1 MAANAE
7 KNQTVN
13 TADVHAGI
21 IEVMSSLGTLSKDN
35 ENKFD
40 KYEYASI
47 DDFISFVRGHCFR
60 AGIYIEQDELEAKLV
75 DVSKKDGKPMAMWWA
90 QFAFTVRHVG
100 GSAIG
105 PLKRSVMVQANGAQA
120 AGSAQSYALKQF
132 MRSMFL
138 IPTGD
143 ADDPDKEKTEISTE
157 KGSNETDLQ
166 KKAGRVRREILKAET
181 LDELALAW
189 SDNAVDIDMIQRV
202 SSTAHEFLL
211 KEYHAREQQIKAKT
225 ATDNVRAG

>member
-1 MAANAE
+1 MADRAAPDTAV
-7 KNQTVN
+7 K

-21 IEVMSSLGTLSKDN
+21 IEVMSSLGTLDKAN

-47 DDFISFVRGHCFR
+47 DDFIHFVRGHCFR
-60 AGIYIEQDELEAKLV
+60 AGIYIEQDEVEAKLV

-90 QFAFTVRHVG
+90 RFAFTVRHIG
-100 GSAIG
+100 GSSLG
-105 PLKRSVMVQANGAQA
+105 PMNRSVMVQANGAQA

-157 KGSNETDLQ
+157 HGSNETDLQ
-166 KKAGRVRREILKAET
+166 KKAGRIRREILKAQNK
-181 LDELALAW
+181 DELALAW
-189 SDNAVDIDMIQRV
+189 SNNAVDLDMIARV
-202 SSTAHEFLL
+202 STTAHEFLL
-211 KEYHAREQQIKAKT
+211 KEYEARRLALEE
-225 ATDNVRAG
+225 VGAG